1 MSYDNSRPQYAPQPP
16 KRGMSTGAKVT
27 VGCGGAAL
35 LALVLVGGCAAVVG
49 KGVDSVDKA
58 VKADQAAARADVE
71 LLSCEVT
78 ESVIGPEVTSSV
90 KITNSGKERANYLVE
105 GEYLDAEGNK
115 VGELLATVENLAPG
129 TSSTQP
135 FAGLFTSDQ
144 LKGVKGGECK
154 IVDVTRDDFFAA
166 N

>member
-1 MSYDNSRPQYAPQPP
+1 MTYDQSQYAPQPP
-16 KRGMSTGAKVT
+16 KKGMSTGAKIGL
-27 VGCGGAAL
+27 GCGIPAL
-35 LALVLVGGCAAVVG
+35 LALVLVGGCAALVG
-49 KGVDSVDKA
+49 KGIDSADKA
-58 VKADQAAARADVE
+58 IKADQASARKDVE

-78 ESVIGPEVTSSV
+78 ESVIGPDVEATV

-105 GEYLDAEGNK
+105 GEYLDAKGNK
-115 VGELLATVENLAPG
+115 VGELLASIENLSPG
-129 TSSTQP
+129 TSSKQP
-135 FAGLFTSDQ
+135 FTGLFTSDQ

>member
-1 MSYDNSRPQYAPQPP
+1 MTYDPNYPQYTPPPP
-16 KRGMSTGAKVT
+16 KRGMPTAAKIAL
-27 VGCGGAAL
+27 GCGIPAVV
-35 LALVLVGGCAAVVG
+35 ALVLVGGCAVLVG

-58 VKADQAAARADVE
+58 VKADKAAARSDVD

-78 ESVIGPEVTSSV
+78 ESVIGLDVEATV
-90 KITNSGKERANYLVE
+90 KITNSGDERANYMVE
-105 GEYLDAEGNK
+105 GEYLDAKGNK
-115 VGELLATVENLAPG
+115 VGELLASVENLSPG
-129 TSSTQP
+129 TSSKQP

-144 LKGVKGGECK
+144 LKGVKGGECR